1 VARVRIHPDVLASL
15 NEQRDWI
22 AEHRDD
28 GWAER
33 LQQDLDEALAALT
46 EFPRIGEA
54 ASTGERRAGGGKAL
68 RRLPLRRT
76 PFVLWYAV
84 EEPGDEVW
92 VLRLFHSRESRFR
105 MRKRSRRGRR
115 AP

>member
-15 NEQRDWI
+15 KEQRQWI
-22 AEHRDD
+22 AEHRND

-33 LQQDLDEALAALT
+33 LRQDLDEALGTLAG
-46 EFPRIGEA
+46 FPRIGEA
-54 ASTGERRAGGGKAL
+54 ASTGERKAAGGKAL

-76 PFVLWYAV
+76 PFVLWYAL
-84 EEPGDEVW
+84 EEPADEVW
-92 VLRLFHSRESRFR
+92 VLRFFHSRQSRSPGGR
-105 MRKRSRRGRR
+105 RRRRG